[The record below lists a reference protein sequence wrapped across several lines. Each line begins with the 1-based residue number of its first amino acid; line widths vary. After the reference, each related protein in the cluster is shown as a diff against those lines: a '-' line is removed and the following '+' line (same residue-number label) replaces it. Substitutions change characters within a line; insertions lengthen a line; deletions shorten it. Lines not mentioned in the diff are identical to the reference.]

1 MSYDM
6 TDFEQDVLEQSKT
19 LPVLVDFWA
28 AWCGPCR
35 VLGPVLERLAEQH
48 SGKWRL
54 VKVDTEK
61 HQDLAARYG
70 VQGIPNVKLFV
81 DGKVKDEFTGAQPDY
96 AIEQW
101 LQRALPEKHA
111 AEIEQAEQLIDEQK
125 TAEAQK
131 LLESI
136 LADSPQSE
144 HTRVLLAHLLVFREP
159 ERAAELVRDVFA
171 DSKWF
176 QKAEVV
182 RTFAHLAHAFA
193 HPDTLADNPAKEGYL
208 GAIRA
213 LEQLDFS
220 KALEGFIDVLR
231 EHRYYDDD
239 GSRKA
244 CIAIFKYLGEDHDIT
259 RAYRRTFD
267 SALY

>member
-6 TDFEQDVLEQSKT
+6 TDFEQDVLERSKT

-35 VLGPVLERLAEQH
+35 ILGPVLERLAEQH
-48 SGKWRL
+48 SGEWRL
-54 VKVDTEK
+54 VKIDTEK
-61 HQDLAARYG
+61 YPDLAARYG

-101 LQRALPEKHA
+101 LKRALPEKHTA
-111 AEIEQAEQLIDEQK
+111 DIERAEQLIGEQK

-131 LLESI
+131 LLTSI
-136 LADSPQSE
+136 IADAPQSE
-144 HTRVLLAHLLVFREP
+144 HARVLLANILVFREP
-159 ERAAELVRDVFA
+159 ERAAELVHDVLA

-176 QKAEVV
+176 QKAEAV
-182 RTFAHLAHAFA
+182 RTFAHLAHAFGNP
-193 HPDTLADNPAKEGYL
+193 HTLAEHPVKERY
-208 GAIRA
+208 IRA
-213 LEQLDFS
+213 IGAVEQLDFS
-220 KALEGFIDVLR
+220 TALEGFIDVLR

-259 RAYRRTFD
+259 RKYRRTFD